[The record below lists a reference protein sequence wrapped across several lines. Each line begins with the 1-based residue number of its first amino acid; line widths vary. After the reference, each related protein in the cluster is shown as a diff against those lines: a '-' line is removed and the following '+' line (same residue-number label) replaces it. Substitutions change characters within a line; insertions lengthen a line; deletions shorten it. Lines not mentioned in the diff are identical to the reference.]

1 MRALCLVLM
10 CCWQGCFWGPGQ
22 LPTPLPQGQIEAAL
36 RPLVPAGQGLVLAGV
51 RDGQGKRTALT
62 RVLDEQL
69 AGALVRLGADFA
81 VAEGD
86 EDWDPAVGV
95 PPRYWEGQEPLLLT
109 GQAQPDSTALYL
121 RLQVLSRAGQHVV
134 AAQTLRLPVGALE
147 ARVAATPG
155 AATAAALQLQVQVL
169 ALHEEGGFEAQV
181 ALADGGRLRAGDR
194 LKLRLRAGSD
204 CQVHAWL
211 YSTAGQAQDLFASQ
225 QMYKGQ
231 LQETDWLT
239 VDQANLVQTLYVVAG
254 EHLDEDK
261 SELFASLAELLRL
274 GQVQQFTGLEKV
286 DQVVGQYLARQV
298 TGRAAVPVQRQSPPL
313 GAEEKII
320 LGNGTVL
327 KSRPWLLKGAGV
339 LVQALSFEVP

>member
-1 MRALCLVLM
+1 MGALCLVLM
-10 CCWQGCFWGPGQ
+10 CFWQGCFWGPGQ
-22 LPTPLPQGQIEAAL
+22 LPSPLPQSQIEAAL
-36 RPLVPAGQGLVLAGV
+36 RLLVPPGQELVLAGV
-51 RDGQGKRTALT
+51 RDEQGKRTALT

-81 VAEGD
+81 VAEGE
-86 EDWDPAVGV
+86 EDWDPPGVV

-121 RLQVLSRAGQHVV
+121 RLQVLARTGQHLV
-134 AAQTLRLPVGALE
+134 ATQTLRLPVRAIE

-155 AATAAALQLQVQVL
+155 VAAAASLQLQVQVL
-169 ALHEEGGFEAQV
+169 ALHEEGGFEGQV

-204 CQVHAWL
+204 CQVYAWL

-225 QMYKGQ
+225 QVYKGQ

-239 VDQANLVQTLYVVAG
+239 VDQANLVQTLYVVAS

-261 SELFASLAELLRL
+261 SELFESLAELLRQ

-286 DQVVGQYLARQV
+286 DQVVGRYLARQV
-298 TGRAAVPVQRQSPPL
+298 PGREAVPVQRQAPPL
-313 GAEEKII
+313 GPEEKII
-320 LGNGTVL
+320 LEDGTIL
-327 KSRPWLLKGAGV
+327 KTRPWLLKGAGV
-339 LVQALSFEVP
+339 LVQALSFEVQ